1 MLEAEVTT
9 WINTILFPFMPVI
22 TVFIVSALM
31 LSDLPWNDDDDDDDG
46 GGLISP
52 VYNYVPQGAQRIYI
66 KMILIFITSLF
77 NSVPS
82 SAKDILE
89 FGFFLT
95 VGITAGKVVL
105 L

>member
-1 MLEAEVTT
+1 MLETGINT

-52 VYNYVPQGAQRIYI
+52 VYNFVPQG
-66 KMILIFITSLF
+66 T
-77 NSVPS
+77 
-82 SAKDILE
+82 
-89 FGFFLT
+89 
-95 VGITAGKVVL
+95 
-105 L
+105 

>member
-1 MLEAEVTT
+1 MLEVEINT
-9 WINTILFPFMPVI
+9 WIHTILFPFMPVI

-66 KMILIFITSLF
+66 KMIFISSLL

-82 SAKDILE
+82 SSRDLLE

-95 VGITAGKVVL
+95 MGITAGKVGL